1 MKVKIAF
8 PKNLYFG
15 NMGKHIV
22 WLWVCVTFFACRSQ
36 KEGEIAMVEAPESF
50 SFQNLP
56 QDATLDEEAAALVTD
71 WQEFEAMETSY
82 AILKRATNTED
93 LMLAIDDLIER
104 EKTLAEAGYPEL
116 FDKLQ
121 IKSRQ
126 QVFRTFLYKV
136 KGNLN
141 DRRDVYKSMEEMML
155 AYNAYKN
162 QFNNIVNNTL
172 DPKLILNEE

>member
-22 WLWVCVTFFACRSQ
+22 WLWVCIIFFACKNK
-36 KEGEIAMVEAPESF
+36 KEGEFATDDAPESF

-56 QDATLDEEAAALVTD
+56 QDVILDEAAATLVAD
-71 WQEFEAMETSY
+71 WQEFKAMETSY

-104 EKTLAEAGYPEL
+104 EKTLAEASYPEP

-136 KGNLN
+136 KGNLK
-141 DRRDVYKSMEEMML
+141 DRREVNKSMEEMML

-162 QFNNIVNNTL
+162 QFNNIINNTL
-172 DPKLILNEE
+172 DPKLILNGE

>member
-1 MKVKIAF
+1 
-8 PKNLYFG
+8 
-15 NMGKHIV
+15 MGKYSV
-22 WLWVCVTFFACRSQ
+22 WLWVCVTFFACRNQ
-36 KEGEIAMVEAPESF
+36 NEGEVATDEAPESF

-56 QDATLDEEAAALVTD
+56 QDATLDEEVTTLVAD
-71 WQEFEAMETSY
+71 WQEFKAMESSY

-93 LMLAIDDLIER
+93 LMLAIDDLIEK
-104 EKTLAEAGYPEL
+104 EKALAEASYPEQ

-141 DRRDVYKSMEEMML
+141 DRRDVNKSMEEMML

-162 QFNNIVNNTL
+162 QFDNITNNTL

>member
-1 MKVKIAF
+1 
-8 PKNLYFG
+8 
-15 NMGKHIV
+15 MGKHIV
-22 WLWVCVTFFACRSQ
+22 WLWVCITFFACRNQ
-36 KEGEIAMVEAPESF
+36 KEGEVATDDAPESF

-56 QDATLDEEAAALVTD
+56 QDATLDEAAATLVAD
-71 WQEFEAMETSY
+71 WQEFKAIETSY

-104 EKTLAEAGYPEL
+104 EKTLAEGSYPEP

-136 KGNLN
+136 KGNLQ
-141 DRRDVYKSMEEMML
+141 DRREVNKSMEEMML
-155 AYNAYKN
+155 AYNAFKN

-172 DPKLILNEE
+172 DPKLILNGE